1 MAGGPGAMIIPMRQF
16 FCTPALLQPALKG
29 EVHRFEHFMA
39 WMDRTGWDRLAHLAL
54 AAVTGLLMLV
64 AVKLIVRGIRRAVDD
79 GDDSVTTDAERRAE
93 TLGAVITNAARVIVM
108 VLLAL
113 MVLQEFGVNIGPL
126 LAGAGIAGVALG
138 FGAQSLVKDV
148 ITGFFLLLENQFG
161 VGDIISVDDKHS
173 GTVERMT
180 LRVTLLR
187 DTEGRAHYLPNG
199 SITRVVVLSKEFA
212 RALVD
217 IDVSYDA
224 DIDAV
229 MEELRQVGR
238 ELAQDWPDRA
248 LEPTDVRG
256 IERLGESAV
265 TLRTLTKSAPGKQW
279 EVARELRRRILLRF
293 REKGIEIPYPQQV
306 VHHRDAGE
314 A

>member
-1 MAGGPGAMIIPMRQF
+1 MLTFEP
-16 FCTPALLQPALKG
+16 LKQDL
-29 EVHRFEHFMA
+29 HRFERFMA

-54 AAVTGLLMLV
+54 AAATALFMLV

-93 TLGAVITNAARVIVM
+93 TLGAVITNAARVGVM

-180 LRVTLLR
+180 LRVTQLR

-199 SITRVVVLSKEFA
+199 SISRVVVLSKEFA

-217 IDVSYDA
+217 VDVSYDA

-229 MEELRQVGR
+229 LEELRQVGR
-238 ELAQDWPDRA
+238 ELARDWPDRA

-256 IERLGESAV
+256 IETLGASAV
-265 TLRTLTKSAPGKQW
+265 TVRTLTKAAPGKQW

-293 REKGIEIPYPQQV
+293 REKGIEIPFPQQV
-306 VHHRDAGE
+306 VHHKDRGLA
-314 A
+314 

>member
-1 MAGGPGAMIIPMRQF
+1 MIP
-16 FCTPALLQPALKG
+16 LLQPLKQDL
-29 EVHRFEHFMA
+29 HSFERFMA
-39 WMDRTGWDRLAHLAL
+39 WMDRTGWDRVLHLVL
-54 AAVTGLLMLV
+54 AAATGLLILV
-64 AVKLIVRGIRRAVDD
+64 AMKLVVRGIRRAVDNHRD
-79 GDDSVTTDAERRAE
+79 GIASDAERRAE
-93 TLGAVITNAARVIVM
+93 TLGAVITNAARVVVV
-108 VLLAL
+108 VLFLL
-113 MVLQEFGVNIGPL
+113 MGLQEFGVNIGPL

-180 LRVTLLR
+180 LRVTQLR

-199 SITRVVVLSKEFA
+199 SISRVVVLSKEFA

-217 IDVSYDA
+217 VDISYDA
-224 DIDAV
+224 DVDRV
-229 MEELRQVGR
+229 MEELRLVGR
-238 ELAQDWPDRA
+238 ELAADWPDRA

-256 IERLGESAV
+256 VEVLGDSAV
-265 TLRTLTKSAPGKQW
+265 TVRTLTKTAPGKQW

-293 REKGIEIPYPQQV
+293 REKGIEIPFPQRV
-306 VHHRDAGE
+306 VHHRGE
-314 A
+314 GGALSPD